1 MRDETTCQMEY
12 AKDEFGKEVLLKD
25 GKFQVMM
32 EWEKPY
38 MEACID
44 ALQPFGDVLE
54 IGFGC
59 GYSATRIQTFKP
71 KSHTIIEFHPMV
83 AQKARAWAEQY
94 PNVTIVEGTWQN
106 ALSSLGVFDAIFFDD
121 YPLESEEQMSS
132 LEKEK
137 EQSHALLQK
146 GNQLVQE
153 VDKALPFL
161 KELVYADADLDELI
175 GHFLKNKN
183 LPVEHLSRF
192 LNELQMRKQISAE
205 QMNRVI
211 NRLQQEG
218 ISVMEASIN
227 PVAAQQKFN
236 FRGPNERLLTF
247 LQQALNGHMRKGSCF
262 SCFLSSAASK
272 YEDPKFV
279 DAIICNPYLDYTEHT
294 IEIDVPANCDYY
306 SENQALVIVITK
318 ME

>member
-1 MRDETTCQMEY
+1 MEY

-106 ALSSLGVFDAIFFDD
+106 ALASL
-121 YPLESEEQMSS
+121 
-132 LEKEK
+132 
-137 EQSHALLQK
+137 
-146 GNQLVQE
+146 
-153 VDKALPFL
+153 
-161 KELVYADADLDELI
+161 
-175 GHFLKNKN
+175 
-183 LPVEHLSRF
+183 
-192 LNELQMRKQISAE
+192 
-205 QMNRVI
+205 
-211 NRLQQEG
+211 
-218 ISVMEASIN
+218 
-227 PVAAQQKFN
+227 
-236 FRGPNERLLTF
+236 
-247 LQQALNGHMRKGSCF
+247 
-262 SCFLSSAASK
+262 
-272 YEDPKFV
+272 
-279 DAIICNPYLDYTEHT
+279 
-294 IEIDVPANCDYY
+294 
-306 SENQALVIVITK
+306 
-318 ME
+318 